1 MNKHTLKKTML
12 GVSGLAGLALGLLF
26 CSASHAQGNVTR
38 LIVPFPPGGGTD
50 VLARVLSRR
59 IEADLGET
67 VIVENKPGAGG
78 NIAHDYVAAA
88 PADGKTLLFTTN
100 SLVINPLIYSNVRFN
115 ALKSYAPVIALA
127 HSPVLVL
134 TRPGAP
140 FSTLPEMLRYAK
152 ANPGKVSYS
161 SCGNGSIHQLAAE
174 QLKAVAGI
182 SMVHI
187 PYKGCGP
194 AVTDLAGGQVDVSVN
209 SLTAVSSFLASG
221 KVKGL
226 AITNSERS
234 GLVPAIP
241 TVASFGIKGY
251 SFDGWY
257 AVLAPAGTPDA
268 AIQRLNA
275 SMNKALNNDEVKK
288 TLLTGALEP
297 LGGPPSALTSLMT
310 KEMDMSAPIVKSA
323 RITGD

>member
-1 MNKHTLKKTML
+1 MMMNSTLKKTML
-12 GVSGLAGLALGLLF
+12 GVVGLAMSLLF
-26 CSASHAQGNVTR
+26 CSASQAQGNVTR

-59 IEADLGET
+59 MEADLGET

-78 NIAHDYVAAA
+78 NIAHDFVAAA
-88 PADGKTLLFTTN
+88 VADGKTLLFTTN
-100 SLVINPLIYSNVRFN
+100 SLVINPLIYSNVKFN

-134 TRPGAP
+134 SRPGAP
-140 FSTLPEMLRYAK
+140 FNTLPEMLRYAK

-161 SCGNGSIHQLAAE
+161 SCGNGGIHHLAAE
-174 QLKAVAGI
+174 QLKAVAGV
-182 SMVHI
+182 SLLHI
-187 PYKGCGP
+187 PYRGCGP
-194 AVTDLAGGQVDVSVN
+194 AVTDLAGGQVDVSFN
-209 SLTAVSSFLASG
+209 SLTAVSSFLTSG

-234 GLVPAIP
+234 SLVPLVP
-241 TVASFGIKGY
+241 TVASFGIKDY

-257 AVLAPAGTPDA
+257 AVLAPAGTPETV
-268 AIQRLNA
+268 IQRLNA
-275 SMNKALNNDEVKK
+275 SLNRALANDEVKK
-288 TLLTGALEP
+288 SLLTGSLEP
-297 LGGPPSALTSLMT
+297 LGGPPSALTALMT
-310 KEMDMSAPIVKSA
+310 KEIDMSAPIVKSA

>member
-1 MNKHTLKKTML
+1 MIIRLRKTML
-12 GVSGLAGLALGLLF
+12 GIAALGLGML
-26 CSASHAQGNVTR
+26 CCTGAQAQANVTR

-88 PADGKTLLFTTN
+88 AADGKTLLFTTN
-100 SLVINPLIYSNVRFN
+100 SLVINPLIYSNVKFN

-127 HSPVLVL
+127 HSPVLIL

-152 ANPGKVSYS
+152 ENPGKVSYS
-161 SCGNGSIHQLAAE
+161 SCGNGGIHHLAAE
-174 QLKAVAGI
+174 QLKAVAGV
-182 SMVHI
+182 SMLHI
-187 PYKGCGP
+187 PYRGCGP

-221 KVKGL
+221 KVRGL

-234 GLVPAIP
+234 SLVPAIP
-241 TVASFGIKGY
+241 TVSSFGIRGY

-268 AIQRLNA
+268 VIQRLNA
-275 SMNKALNNDEVKK
+275 SLNRALTNDEVKK
-288 TLLTGALEP
+288 TLLTGSLEP
-297 LGGPPSALTSLMT
+297 LGGPPSALTALMT
-310 KEMDMSAPIVKSA
+310 KEIDMSAPIVKSA